1 MKALSFF
8 APYAALEIEGCL
20 DLAQPERYIHCFPAL
35 LARIAYNQTTIRE
48 GNFMKIGLS
57 AFAWTTELT
66 QSHLNLLPQDLRVRP
81 RWFRDSDV

>member
-8 APYAALEIEGCL
+8 VPYTALEIEGCL
-20 DLAQPERYIHCFPAL
+20 DLAQPERYIHCFPTL

-48 GNFMKIGLS
+48 GNFMIGLS
-57 AFAWTTELT
+57 ALAWTIELT
-66 QSHLNLLPQDLRVRP
+66 RSHLNLLPQDLRVRP